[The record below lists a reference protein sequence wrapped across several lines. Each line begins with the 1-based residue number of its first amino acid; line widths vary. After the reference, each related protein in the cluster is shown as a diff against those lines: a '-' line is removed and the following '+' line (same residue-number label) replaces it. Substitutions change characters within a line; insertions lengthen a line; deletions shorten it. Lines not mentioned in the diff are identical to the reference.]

1 MRPGAF
7 FHQVV
12 LLTPQSS
19 DQLNAMPQTRK
30 TQKQIVIISCG
41 KQKLARPAPAR
52 ELYIGAYF
60 KTLLGYAL
68 SIAAAEDVFILS
80 AKYGLVRIEKRLKPY
95 DLKMGEAGS
104 IELRTLKRQAKR
116 LGIASH
122 GVIALGGKLYIG
134 MIRKVWE
141 SVEAP
146 LEGKGGLFQQRA
158 WLIGQMNKADQKR
171 HEDQEGD
178 KMVARPI
185 KARPLHKREDK

>member
-1 MRPGAF
+1 MRRGAV
-7 FHQVV
+7 FHHVV
-12 LLTPQSS
+12 LLRPQSA

-30 TQKQIVIISCG
+30 TQKQIVIISCS
-41 KQKLARPAPAR
+41 KKKLARPAPAR
-52 ELYIGAYF
+52 ELYTGAYF

-80 AKYGLVRIEKRLKPY
+80 AKYGLVRLENRIRPY
-95 DLKMGEAGS
+95 DLMMGEAGS
-104 IELRTLKRQAKR
+104 IEIRTLKRQAKR
-116 LGIASH
+116 LGIVSH
-122 GVIALGGKLYIG
+122 GVIALGGKLYTG

-158 WLIGQMNKADQKR
+158 WLIGQMYKADQKR
-171 HEDQEGD
+171 HKDQERD
-178 KMVARPI
+178 KIVTRPI